1 MSMTESRSVPADNHR
16 AGLREVL
23 VVLGLSIALWCW
35 WSWPLVG
42 SINSAMFGL
51 PGDSTGSIYDLWHGR
66 TFGFSVLPGSVN
78 ELLAYPTGLPNGGP
92 LLLPGIILFVPGVM
106 LALVSNE
113 IVAYNV
119 LILCGFVIT
128 AIASYVFFRSALSTR
143 VAAAAM
149 STAFTVLPYHQL
161 SLLQWYGQGQLA
173 GIPMT
178 AYFCLKMHRNPQLK
192 SLLAVIGSIL
202 VSFLSNAYVGLASAV
217 ISFGGLTITFAVNRS
232 SVREAMSA
240 IKSRVLILGVV
251 FASAAIVLLSF
262 LSQHVK
268 KSVNRSTEELHV
280 YGLRPRELVQPTAF
294 STTSPF
300 KSVVPPMHNLHG
312 SNLVEVS
319 QYIGISVVVLAV
331 VSGLASIQRR
341 GTTWCTKFGLT
352 TVGLGLF
359 FGITRGISLGPVHV
373 PSPAEAISH
382 FVPFWR
388 VYSRFGLLVGFG
400 CLLLVGELL
409 DQVFRARVHRSAFQ
423 TLGASLCVMMLAD
436 LWIASPGILLPMK
449 EPSYVAFLA
458 KESRGVMME
467 YPLAATNDL
476 LRYQRRFSQRKLKNP
491 SVNGGYETD
500 FRIIGLGA
508 DNPEL
513 PQSRPTLQALGVHWV
528 IVQDSEYVASG
539 VPVPKLDA
547 TFGILRFNA
556 DGVRVFEIPRQTAT
570 GVAWVDEG
578 GFPVE
583 SNGASNGQWIN
594 KTARIVV
601 ARKDGGCSRLL
612 MSVGL
617 YPGVQELRVRQDG
630 QDAIVSRGGVI
641 DLKLASFTDT
651 TQVTVSSIQDPVQI
665 PGPDPRSVSA
675 WINSEMRVVSS
686 PCP

>member
-1 MSMTESRSVPADNHR
+1 MTESRSVPADNHR
-16 AGLREVL
+16 AALREVL
-23 VVLGLSIALWCW
+23 VVLGLSVALWCW

-42 SINSAMFGL
+42 SIDSAMFGL
-51 PGDSTGSIYDLWHGR
+51 PGDSTGSIYDLWHGC
-66 TFGFSVLPGSVN
+66 TFGFSVLPGSMN

-113 IVAYNV
+113 IIAYNI

-128 AIASYVFFRSALSTR
+128 AIASYVFFRSALATR

-173 GIPMT
+173 GIPLT
-178 AYFCLKMHRNPQLK
+178 AYFCLKMHRNPHLK
-192 SLLAVIGSIL
+192 TLLAVMGSTL
-202 VSFLSNAYVGLASAV
+202 ASFLMNAYVGLLSVVMALGGIVITSVAYRSRLRAALRV
-217 ISFGGLTITFAVNRS
+217 ISARGLTLGMV
-232 SVREAMSA
+232 
-240 IKSRVLILGVV
+240 VLFTVPTVL
-251 FASAAIVLLSF
+251 VLLS
-262 LSQHVK
+262 QEVR
-268 KSVNRSTEELHV
+268 KSVNRPVDELRV

-294 STTSPF
+294 STNSLF

-331 VSGLASIQRR
+331 VSGLLIIKRR
-341 GTTWCTKFGLT
+341 RTTWCTKFGLA
-352 TVGLGLF
+352 TVGLGLL
-359 FGITRGISLGPVHV
+359 FGITKGVSLGPVHI

-400 CLLLVGELL
+400 CLMLVGELL
-409 DQVFRARVHRSAFQ
+409 DLIFRARVRRCAFQ
-423 TLGASLCVMMLAD
+423 FLGVSLCLMIFAD
-436 LWIASPGILLPMK
+436 LWIASPGVLLPMS
-449 EPSYVAFLA
+449 EPSYVQFLA

-467 YPLAATNDL
+467 YPLAAANDL

-491 SVNGGYETD
+491 SVNGDYETD
-500 FRIIGLGA
+500 FRIIRLGA

-513 PQSRPTLQALGVHWV
+513 PQSRSTLQALGVQWV
-528 IVQDSEYVASG
+528 IVQDAEYVSSG

-547 TFGILRFNA
+547 TFGTLRFNA

-583 SNGASNGQWIN
+583 SNGASTGQWIN

-601 ARKDGGCSRLL
+601 ARKNGGCARLV

-641 DLKLASFTDT
+641 DLKLASFTDA
-651 TQVTVSSIQDPVQI
+651 TQVTVSSIQDPIQI